1 MSTRH
6 AIDPERRRAAIKESR
21 GLRVALD
28 VIMACE
34 EIEMNTALAICD
46 EIIAR
51 YVENDNQNDR

>member
-1 MSTRH
+1 MSTRRT
-6 AIDPERRRAAIKESR
+6 IDPERRRAAIKESR

-34 EIEMNTALAICD
+34 NIELNTALAICD

-51 YVENDNQNDR
+51 YVEKKN